1 MKPTQALSKSVDPDK
16 VNALG
21 AGALL
26 YGWARRTKAGL
37 ESTQRHVQALK
48 AVIDSSPSPE
58 LYRALGGDHAI
69 SYLDEALDYYEKPYT
84 FPLLALPY
92 RGPNNGKDS
101 DGQYFD
107 EMTDFMDDAI
117 PFPPVLYTH
126 AALNG
131 FETDEVGDV
140 VDRWYDSQ
148 GGWMQIALRKGP
160 RYKQLKSA
168 HQEGVLGGSTAPVL
182 SVYKADENTGHID
195 VWLANEVSL
204 VDMREGYAPRNRYAM
219 AKAEQ
224 VEIVM
229 DDYYGDPVYEDEPTF
244 AEKLNEFINNLREFI
259 SIRRATKASIEKRE
273 DVSPESGEHKY
284 GDVPFAD
291 ETNNKYPIDTPEHI
305 RAAWSYINQADN
317 AAKYDADDLARIKEK
332 IRNAAERNGIEIMAK
347 CETCP
352 DGLKEQADMLKA
364 ELDEMEKAEGT
375 ADSMIKCQPCQDALN
390 WIRTVVKAGKLRVDE
405 AYPLLES
412 VQTMDGVNKLAL
424 IKDEIE
430 SRNVFAANPFAKAQ
444 KVAANEDVGVRILT
458 NHTKDAN
465 SIDPEYMERLR
476 KIAGQNMPVAKETK

>member
-1 MKPTQALSKSVDPDK
+1 MKPPQTLSKSVDPDK

-58 LYRALGGDHAI
+58 LYKALGGDLAI
-69 SYLDEALDYYEKPYT
+69 SYLDEALAYYEKPYT

-92 RGPNNGKDS
+92 RGPNGGKDS
-101 DGQYFD
+101 DGQFFD
-107 EMTDFMDDAI
+107 EKTDFMDDAI

-140 VDRWYDSQ
+140 IDRWYDSQ

-160 RYKQLKSA
+160 RYKQLKEA
-168 HQEGVLGGSTAPVL
+168 HQQGVLGGSTAPVL
-182 SVYKADENTGHID
+182 SVYKADESTGHID

-219 AKAEQ
+219 AKAAMA
-224 VEIVM
+224 EIVM
-229 DDYYGDPVYEDEPTF
+229 DDYYGDPVYEDEPSF
-244 AEKLNEFINNLREFI
+244 WESLSDMINKLREMI
-259 SIRRATKASIEKRE
+259 SIKRAIKAEENTEIAKSEEIETK
-273 DVSPESGEHKY
+273 
-284 GDVPFAD
+284 D
-291 ETNNKYPIDTPEHI
+291 EIV
-305 RAAWSYINQADN
+305 
-317 AAKYDADDLARIKEK
+317 
-332 IRNAAERNGIEIMAK
+332 AK

-352 DGLKEQADMLKA
+352 DGLKETADNMKA
-364 ELDEMEKAEGT
+364 EFEEMEKAEGT
-375 ADSMIKCQPCQDALN
+375 ADSMVKCQPCLDALN

-405 AYPLLES
+405 AYPLLDS
-412 VQTMDGVNKLAL
+412 VQTEEGAKKLDL
-424 IKDEIE
+424 IKAEIE
-430 SRNVFAANPFAKAQ
+430 GRNVLSAISVAKAQ
-444 KVAANEDVGVRILT
+444 KVDATGDVQLFQLT
-458 NHTKDAN
+458 NHQKNKDE
-465 SIDPEYMERLR
+465 IDPAYLNRMRNIVGLEV
-476 KIAGQNMPVAKETK
+476 K